1 MKTEMNEIQTHR
13 SPNGNND
20 TSRDSGWQRYA
31 MWICC
36 AAMLLPLGVYLL
48 AGETVRGTLQTLGLL
63 VPLAICLGVH
73 ALMHR
78 LTGHSCHGAHGSKQ
92 QSNKQD
98 RSLRFDGRKD
108 QFRNGSLA

>member
-1 MKTEMNEIQTHR
+1 MTEIQAQR
-13 SPNGNND
+13 GPDGND
-20 TSRDSGWQRYA
+20 GAGQASIWQRYA

-63 VPLAICLGVH
+63 LPLAICLGVH

-78 LTGHSCHGAHGSKQ
+78 LTGRSCHGGHGSGQ
-92 QSNKQD
+92 QPDMRNRSSSPGQRTELRRD
-98 RSLRFDGRKD
+98 RP
-108 QFRNGSLA
+108 LAPAE